1 MTDRNY
7 ALPRSSALSR
17 HLARGAIR
25 HAGASPPGAA
35 RACLNSGGCPYVVCH
50 SPMRRLS
57 EKRLFACSGR
67 DGHLPGSPVAV
78 GRALAEHRQDDVAA
92 PPCEADH
99 GGVVLL
105 PPRPACG
112 VEGPRRRVSQRGEGG
127 EEHRVGGCRAGCGSR
142 RAGWSPTA
150 GPPGRAPRSWPAG
163 SRRRRR
169 RRRRSQRRS
178 ASPARAGADA
188 RQRPQD
194 ASEKGARA
202 NSQPEMIARILHRPP
217 CRLSSCRLRVLA

>member
-1 MTDRNY
+1 MADRNY

-35 RACLNSGGCPYVVCH
+35 RACLNSGGGRPYVVCH

-105 PPRPACG
+105 PLGPLAV

-127 EEHRVGGCRAGCGSR
+127 EEHRVLEAVVAAPAAASR

-178 ASPARAGADA
+178 ASPARAGPTPGSVP
-188 RQRPQD
+188 RMRP
-194 ASEKGARA
+194 KGCAGQLAAGDDRA
-202 NSQPEMIARILHRPP
+202 HFAPP
-217 CRLSSCRLRVLA
+217 TLPPL